1 MTPGGRLFRKYVIV
15 FAGLVSAALLVS
27 GVTEIYF
34 SYRENRE
41 ALVALQREKALSVAS
56 RIEGFIKEI
65 ERQIGW
71 TTQPQLGAPSAAM
84 YQRRVDY
91 LRLLRQALMIT
102 EISHLDGEGREQL
115 RVSRLAMDV
124 AGSQTDF
131 SREPEFVEAK
141 AGKVYHGP
149 VYFRKESEPY
159 MTIAMAGS
167 GQGAGVTVA
176 QVNLKFIWDVVSQ
189 IKIGKAGHAFVL
201 DGQGVLIA
209 HPDISL
215 VLQKTTFAGLDQ
227 VKAAL
232 AGGRPAPGEPR
243 EQVTIARDL
252 KGRSV
257 MTAYATIAPLRWSV
271 FVEQPLGE
279 AFETLYASIQRTI
292 GLLALGVLLAVAA
305 SLLLARR
312 MVTPIQALQAGAARI
327 GAGELDQRIDV
338 RTGDEVEA
346 LADQF
351 NSMAAQLKES
361 YAGLE
366 RKVEA
371 RTRELTESLEQQ
383 TATAEI
389 LRAISS
395 SPTDLQP
402 VMDAVAEN
410 AARVCGAS
418 DASIFRTEGDALR
431 RVAQFGSLPNPMP
444 EVIPVSRE
452 IPAARSVVDRQTIH
466 IGDIQPLIDTE
477 FSELRRTGAATLG
490 VHTVLATPLMREG
503 APIGAILIRRTDVRP
518 FTDKQIELLKTFAD
532 QAVIAIENVRLFQEL
547 QTRTRELARSVD
559 ELRALGEVGRAVS
572 STLDVE
578 TVLNTIVSRASQLA
592 GADGCT
598 IYEYDSDAEEFR
610 LRAAHNADAGF
621 VAAIRAV
628 PIRKGEGVMGRA
640 VQMREPIQIPDIAV
654 SGAYQSRLRDVLIG
668 AGYRALLSVPL
679 VREDEIIGSLS
690 LTRKLPGEF
699 PTEVVELLRTF
710 ATQSALALQN
720 AHLFQE
726 IEEKSRQ
733 LEVANRHKSEFLASM
748 SHELRTPLNAV
759 IGFSE
764 VLLERMFGEINDKQD
779 EYLQDILSSGR
790 HLLSLIND
798 ILDLAKI
805 EAGRMELEVVDFH
818 LPQAIDNAITLVRE
832 RAARRAITL
841 AIEIDPRLGE
851 IKGDE
856 RKVKQVLLNL
866 LSNAIKFTPEG
877 GHVGVQAGLSDGFAE
892 VAVTDTGV
900 GIAPEDHEAVF
911 EEFRQVGTDY
921 AKKHEG
927 TGLGLTLSRRFVELH
942 GGKIW
947 VKSQLGQGATF
958 TFTLPVKPWQTS

>member
-15 FAGLVSAALLVS
+15 FAGLVSGALLIS
-27 GVTEIYF
+27 GLTEIYF
-34 SYRENRE
+34 SYRESRE

-232 AGGRPAPGEPR
+232 AGGRLAPGEPR

-279 AFETLYASIQRTI
+279 AFETLYASIQRTL

-389 LRAISS
+389 LRVISS

-410 AARVCGAS
+410 AARVCGAT
-418 DASIFRTEGDALR
+418 DASIRRIEGDTLR
-431 RVAQFGSLPNPMP
+431 LVARFGSIPIGAPD
-444 EVIPVSRE
+444 VIPLDRDY
-452 IPAARSVVDRQTIH
+452 PTGRSVIERRTVH
-466 IGDIQPLIDTE
+466 IEDLLSLPETE
-477 FSELRRTGAATLG
+477 FPRISRDARTSLI
-490 VHTVLATPLMREG
+490 TPLMREG
-503 APIGAILIRRTDVRP
+503 VPIGAILIRRVEMQP

-621 VAAIRAV
+621 VAATRAV
-628 PIRKGEGVMGRA
+628 PLRKGEGVMGRA

-654 SGAYQSRLRDVLIG
+654 PGAYESRLRDVLIG

-877 GHVGVQAGLSDGFAE
+877 GHVGVQAGLSDDFAE

>member
-15 FAGLVSAALLVS
+15 FAGLVSGALLMS
-27 GVTEIYF
+27 GLTEIYF
-34 SYRENRE
+34 SYRESRE

-232 AGGRPAPGEPR
+232 AGGRLAPGEPR

-279 AFETLYASIQRTI
+279 ALETLYASIQRTI

-389 LRAISS
+389 LRVISS

-410 AARVCGAS
+410 AARVCGAT
-418 DASIFRTEGDALR
+418 DASIRRIEGDTLR
-431 RVAQFGSLPNPMP
+431 LVARFGSIPIGAPD
-444 EVIPVSRE
+444 VIPLDRDY
-452 IPAARSVVDRQTIH
+452 PTGRSVIERRTVH
-466 IGDIQPLIDTE
+466 IEDLLSLPETE
-477 FSELRRTGAATLG
+477 FPRISRDARTSLI
-490 VHTVLATPLMREG
+490 TPLMREG
-503 APIGAILIRRTDVRP
+503 VPIGAILIRRVEMQP

-621 VAAIRAV
+621 VAATRAV
-628 PIRKGEGVMGRA
+628 PLRKGEGVMGRA

-654 SGAYQSRLRDVLIG
+654 PGAYQSRLRDVLIG

-877 GHVGVQAGLSDGFAE
+877 GHVGVQAGLSDDFAE

>member
-1 MTPGGRLFRKYVIV
+1 MTPRGRLFRKYVIV
-15 FAGLVSAALLVS
+15 FAGLVSGALLVS
-27 GVTEIYF
+27 GLTEIYF
-34 SYRENRE
+34 SYRENRD
-41 ALVALQREKALSVAS
+41 ALVALQREKALGVAS

-131 SREPEFVEAK
+131 SLEPKFLEAK

-176 QVNLKFIWDVVSQ
+176 EVNLKFIWDVVSQ

-227 VKAAL
+227 VKSAL
-232 AGGRPAPGEPR
+232 AGAPVPGESR

-252 KGRSV
+252 KGRRV
-257 MTAYATIAPLRWSV
+257 MTVYATIAPLKWSV

-292 GLLALGVLLAVAA
+292 GLLVLGVLLAVAA
-305 SLLLARR
+305 SLFLARR
-312 MVTPIQALQAGAARI
+312 MVTPIQALRVGAARI

-338 RTGDEVEA
+338 RTGDELEA
-346 LADQF
+346 LGDQF

-371 RTRELTESLEQQ
+371 RTRELTQSLEQQ
-383 TATAEI
+383 TAMGEI
-389 LRAISS
+389 LRVISS

-410 AARVCGAS
+410 AARVCGAN
-418 DASIFRTEGDALR
+418 DAIIWRIDGDGLR
-431 RVAQFGSLPNPMP
+431 RVAQFGSLRTVLPDL
-444 EVIPVSRE
+444 IPIGRGS
-452 IPAARSVVDRQTIH
+452 PAGRAVVDRETIH
-466 IGDIQPLIDTE
+466 IHDIQ
-477 FSELRRTGAATLG
+477 S
-490 VHTVLATPLMREG
+490 VREG
-503 APIGAILIRRTDVRP
+503 ASIGAIVIRRTQVQP
-518 FTDKQIELLKTFAD
+518 FTDKQVELLKTFAD

-547 QTRTRELARSVD
+547 QARTRELARSVD
-559 ELRALGEVGRAVS
+559 ELQALGEVGRAVS

-578 TVLNTIVSRASQLA
+578 TVLHTIVSRASQLA

-598 IYEYDSDAEEFR
+598 IYEYDRDAEEFR
-610 LRAAHNADAGF
+610 MRAAHNYDADF
-621 VAAIRAV
+621 VAVIRAV
-628 PIRKGEGVMGRA
+628 RLRKGEGVMGRA

-654 SGAYQSRLRDVLIG
+654 PGAYQSRLRDVLIV
-668 AGYRALLSVPL
+668 SVPL

-699 PTEVVELLRTF
+699 PAEVVELLKTF
-710 ATQSALALQN
+710 ATQSALAIQN

-764 VLLERMFGEINDKQD
+764 VLLERMFGEINAKQE

-805 EAGRMELEVVDFH
+805 EAGRMELEVADFH
-818 LPQAIDNAITLVRE
+818 LPQAIDNSITLVRE
-832 RAARRAITL
+832 RAARRAIAL
-841 AIEIDPRLGE
+841 EIGVDPRLGA

-877 GHVGVQAGLSDGFAE
+877 GRVEVHAGLSDGFAE
-892 VAVTDTGV
+892 ISVTDTGV

-958 TFTLPVKPWQTS
+958 TFTLPVTPWPTS

>member
-1 MTPGGRLFRKYVIV
+1 MTPRGRLFRKYVIV
-15 FAGLVSAALLVS
+15 FAGLVSGALLVS
-27 GVTEIYF
+27 GLTEIYF
-34 SYRENRE
+34 SYRENRD
-41 ALVALQREKALSVAS
+41 ALVALQREKALGVAS

-102 EISHLDGEGREQL
+102 EISHLDGAGREQL

-131 SREPEFVEAK
+131 SLEPKFLEAK

-176 QVNLKFIWDVVSQ
+176 EVNLKFIWDVVSQ

-227 VKAAL
+227 VKSAL
-232 AGGRPAPGEPR
+232 AGAPVPGESR

-252 KGRSV
+252 KGRRV
-257 MTAYATIAPLRWSV
+257 MTVYATIAPLKWSV

-292 GLLALGVLLAVAA
+292 GLLVLGVLLAVAA

-327 GAGELDQRIDV
+327 GTGELDQRIDV
-338 RTGDEVEA
+338 RTGDEREA
-346 LADQF
+346 LGDQF

-366 RKVEA
+366 RKVEE
-371 RTRELTESLEQQ
+371 RTHELSEALEQQ

-389 LRAISS
+389 LRVISS
-395 SPTDLQP
+395 SPTDIQP
-402 VMDAVAEN
+402 VLDAVVSSAVRLLEVDHVQLLLVRGEALEL
-410 AARVCGAS
+410 AASHGAFGTPTRP
-418 DASIFRTEGDALR
+418 IRRTYVPGRAIVER
-431 RVAQFGSLPNPMP
+431 RA
-444 EVIPVSRE
+444 IH
-452 IPAARSVVDRQTIH
+452 VVDLQQDMAEYPDSPQGGAVRTVF
-466 IGDIQPLIDTE
+466 GMPL
-477 FSELRRTGAATLG
+477 L
-490 VHTVLATPLMREG
+490 REG
-503 APIGAILIRRTDVRP
+503 AAIGVINVLRTAVRP
-518 FTDKQIELLKTFAD
+518 LSDKQMALLKTFAD

-559 ELRALGEVGRAVS
+559 ELKALGEVGRAVS
-572 STLDVE
+572 STLHLE
-578 TVLNTIVSRASQLA
+578 TVLSTILSQARPLSGTHRRA
-592 GADGCT
+592 G
-598 IYEYDSDAEEFR
+598 YEYDEQAEEFH
-610 LRAAHNADAGF
+610 LRATQNLDIGF
-621 VAAIRAV
+621 VELLRSA
-628 PIRKGEGVMGRA
+628 PIRKGEGAVGRMA
-640 VQMREPIQIPDIAV
+640 VTFEPTQIPDIEQDAT
-654 SGAYQSRLRDVLIG
+654 YQSRLRDAALRE
-668 AGYRALLSVPL
+668 GYHALLAVPL
-679 VREDEIIGSLS
+679 LREHRIIGGLIVNRRS
-690 LTRKLPGEF
+690 PGEF
-699 PTEVVELLRTF
+699 SPDVIELLRTF
-710 ATQSALALQN
+710 AAQSALAIQN
-720 AHLFQE
+720 AQLFQE
-726 IEEKSRQ
+726 IEEKGHQ

-764 VLLERMFGEINDKQD
+764 VLLDRMFGELNPKQD
-779 EYLQDILSSGR
+779 EYLQDILTSGR

-805 EAGRMELEVVDFH
+805 EAGRMELEGTDFH
-818 LPQAIDNAITLVRE
+818 LPQAIDNSLTLVRE

-841 AIEIDPRLGE
+841 AIDVDPRLGE

-877 GHVGVQAGLSDGFAE
+877 GRVGVQARLADGFTEISA
-892 VAVTDTGV
+892 ADTGV

-911 EEFRQVGTDY
+911 EEFRQVGADY

-958 TFTLPVKPWQTS
+958 TFTLPVTPWPTS

>member
-15 FAGLVSAALLVS
+15 FAGLVSGALLIS
-27 GVTEIYF
+27 GLTEIYF
-34 SYRENRE
+34 SYRESRE

-232 AGGRPAPGEPR
+232 AGGRLAPGEPR

-279 AFETLYASIQRTI
+279 ALETLYASIQRTI

-389 LRAISS
+389 LRVISS

-410 AARVCGAS
+410 AARVCGAT
-418 DASIFRTEGDALR
+418 DASIRRIEGDTLR
-431 RVAQFGSLPNPMP
+431 LVARFGSIPIGAPD
-444 EVIPVSRE
+444 VIPLDRDY
-452 IPAARSVVDRQTIH
+452 PTGRSVIERRTVH
-466 IGDIQPLIDTE
+466 IEDLLSLPETE
-477 FSELRRTGAATLG
+477 FPRISRDARTSLI
-490 VHTVLATPLMREG
+490 TPLMREG
-503 APIGAILIRRTDVRP
+503 VPIGAILIRRVEMQP

-621 VAAIRAV
+621 VAATRAV
-628 PIRKGEGVMGRA
+628 PLRKGEGVMGRA

-654 SGAYQSRLRDVLIG
+654 PGAYQSRQRDVLIG

-877 GHVGVQAGLSDGFAE
+877 GHVGVQAGLSDDFAE

>member
-15 FAGLVSAALLVS
+15 FAGLVSGALLIS
-27 GVTEIYF
+27 GLTEIYF

-232 AGGRPAPGEPR
+232 AGGRLAPGEPR

-279 AFETLYASIQRTI
+279 ALETLYASIQRTI

-389 LRAISS
+389 LRVISS

-410 AARVCGAS
+410 AARVCGAT
-418 DASIFRTEGDALR
+418 DASIRRIEGDTLR
-431 RVAQFGSLPNPMP
+431 LVARFGSIPIGAPD
-444 EVIPVSRE
+444 VIPLDRDY
-452 IPAARSVVDRQTIH
+452 PTGRSVIERRTVH
-466 IGDIQPLIDTE
+466 IEDLLSLPETE
-477 FSELRRTGAATLG
+477 FPRISRDARTSLI
-490 VHTVLATPLMREG
+490 TPLMREG
-503 APIGAILIRRTDVRP
+503 VPIGAILIRRVEMQP

-621 VAAIRAV
+621 VAATRAV
-628 PIRKGEGVMGRA
+628 PLRKGEGVMGRA

-654 SGAYQSRLRDVLIG
+654 PGAYESRLRDVLIG

-877 GHVGVQAGLSDGFAE
+877 GHVGVQAGLSDDFAE